1 MCPHGQHPE
10 IKVKTSL
17 EENTSYSPMA
27 KKTENSASLAVAP
40 SPVSPSAPV
49 APAIPLTRES
59 LESECKGLVSAPQC
73 LAAAGAPFYDR
84 LLRYVTMLMQWNAR
98 MNLVGAT
105 SWQEAVEN
113 LCADSWHLAD
123 FLRTLPLPAQ
133 PECWDLGAGAGLPGV
148 PLRLVWEEGSYT
160 LVEAREKRALFL
172 QSVLAMCQMPGVTV
186 FRGRAEKFMEKAPP
200 ANLVLSRAFL
210 PWEKVLELVGA
221 FMAPEGLVV
230 FLTLVP
236 PPEQLPQGW
245 VVRGARE
252 YGVAGGGFRHFWALG
267 KR

>member
-1 MCPHGQHPE
+1 MPE
-10 IKVKTSL
+10 
-17 EENTSYSPMA
+17 NP
-27 KKTENSASLAVAP
+27 ENSVGPVVASAASPDAASPAP
-40 SPVSPSAPV
+40 SSAP
-49 APAIPLTRES
+49 PPPTIPLTREA
-59 LESECKGLVSAPQC
+59 LEAVCQGLVAAPQC
-73 LAAAGAPFYDR
+73 LAVADDHFYSR

-148 PLRLVWEEGSYT
+148 PLRLVWEDGSYT

-172 QSVLAMCQMPGVTV
+172 QSVLAMCQMPGVKV
-186 FRGRAEKFMEKAPP
+186 FRGRAEKFMDKAPP
-200 ANLVLSRAFL
+200 ADLVVSRAFL
-210 PWEKVLELVGA
+210 PWEKVLELVGNY
-221 FMAPEGLVV
+221 MAPEGLVV

-245 VVRGARE
+245 CVRGARE
-252 YGVAGGGFRHFWALG
+252 YGVVGGSLRHFWALG

>member
-1 MCPHGQHPE
+1 MVDNFEQNAGP
-10 IKVKTSL
+10 
-17 EENTSYSPMA
+17 
-27 KKTENSASLAVAP
+27 AVAP
-40 SPVSPSAPV
+40 EARAEAGSQATSPA
-49 APAIPLTRES
+49 APAPAVPLTRES
-59 LESECKGLVSAPQC
+59 LEAVCAALVAPPQC
-73 LAAAGAPFYDR
+73 LATAGDPFYSR

-105 SWQEAVEN
+105 TWQEAVEN

-172 QSVLAMCQMPGVTV
+172 QSVLAMCQMPGVKV
-186 FRGRAEKFMEKAPP
+186 FRGRAEKFMVKAPP
-200 ANLVLSRAFL
+200 ANLVVSRAFL
-210 PWEKVLELVGA
+210 PWEKVLELVGN
-221 FMAPEGLVV
+221 FMAPEGMVV

-236 PPEQLPQGW
+236 PPQQLPEGW
-245 VVRGARE
+245 CVRGARE
-252 YGVAGGGFRHFWALG
+252 YGVVGDTLRHFWALE